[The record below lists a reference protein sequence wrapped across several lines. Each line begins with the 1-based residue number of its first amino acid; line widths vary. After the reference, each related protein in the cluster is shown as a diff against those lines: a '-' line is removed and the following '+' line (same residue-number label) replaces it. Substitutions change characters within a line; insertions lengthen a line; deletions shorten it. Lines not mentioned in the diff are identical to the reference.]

1 MCSDTWTE
9 SQEDCF
15 WMKRKNW
22 GNIHTRIS
30 SVAELQDGTDCI
42 SSVAEL
48 QDGTD
53 CISSFEAS
61 F

>member
-1 MCSDTWTE
+1 MRPTSCFMCSDTWTE

-30 SVAELQDGTDCI
+30 FVT
-42 SSVAEL
+42 EL